1 MSVPMRINQPVTLT
15 QYHFDED
22 LRLISGTDLRG
33 HITYCNDAF
42 VEVSGFDNSELI
54 GKPHNLVRHPDMPSE
69 VFNAMWA
76 CISSGKVWMGLV
88 KNRRKNGDY
97 YWVSAF
103 VTPVFENNKIAG
115 YESVRVTALPSEIA
129 RAEAAYARIKANKSP
144 RPLHA
149 KIKHQVIKLLP
160 AWLPMFILSIVLTEF
175 WGVVPGAMGLFTLVL
190 STAWLGYKQQQDWYE
205 VVKLNPNSF
214 TDLIVAETYFADFGA
229 KAQAKL
235 ALGCEVARCRTAM
248 TRIEDAAKSLDGI
261 VEHTQLEAESTA
273 KAVSLQSVSTQ
284 QIASAITQM
293 STAIQEVSANVERN
307 AYSAKEALDN
317 VTDGA
322 QLANQAKQSI
332 DELNLSVADIA
343 KTVRELSDS
352 TNEIGQAASLI
363 SSIAD
368 QTNLLALNAAIEAA
382 RAGEQ
387 GRGFSVVADEVRS
400 LALKT
405 RESTDRIHSIVSVLT
420 KRASNAVQV
429 SVRGEQ
435 AASKGVEI
443 VDKTRNALA
452 SINQSVEQIT
462 QLTLDMSA
470 AVEQQSAVAE
480 HINQQI
486 IDIADS
492 AEITKASSE
501 KSLHNSS
508 ELGQSVLMVRSIIR
522 RFAVGTLGK
531 K

>member
-1 MSVPMRINQPVTLT
+1 MRNNQPVT
-15 QYHFDED
+15 QKQFHFDD
-22 LRLISGTDLRG
+22 NLRLISGTDLRG

-42 VEVSGFDNSELI
+42 VEVSGFDRDELI
-54 GKPHNLVRHPDMPSE
+54 GKPHNIVRHPDMPSE
-69 VFNAMWA
+69 IFKAMWA

-88 KNRRKNGDY
+88 KNRRKNGDH

-103 VTPVFENNKIAG
+103 VTPVFEHNQVVG
-115 YESVRVTALPSEIA
+115 YESVRVVALPSEIT
-129 RAEAAYARIKANKSP
+129 RAEAAYSRIKAQKPP
-144 RPLHA
+144 RPLSA
-149 KIKHQVIKLLP
+149 KIKHHTLKLLP
-160 AWLPMFILSIVLTEF
+160 AWLPM
-175 WGVVPGAMGLFTLVL
+175 LVL
-190 STAWLGYKQQQDWYE
+190 CGILFELWGGLAGSIGLLTMVISCGWLGYKQQQDWFE
-205 VVKLNPNSF
+205 VVQLNPNSF
-214 TDLIVAETYFADFGA
+214 SDLTVAETYFADFGA

-261 VEHTQLEAESTA
+261 VEHTQVEAESTA
-273 KAVSLQSVSTQ
+273 KAVALQSVSTQ

-293 STAIQEVSANVERN
+293 STAIQEVSINVERN
-307 AYSAKEALDN
+307 ADSAKDALEN
-317 VTDGA
+317 VNEGA
-322 QLANQAKQSI
+322 KLADQAKHSI

-343 KTVRELSDS
+343 TTVRELSES
-352 TNEIGQAASLI
+352 TVEIGQAASLI

-405 RESTDRIHSIVSVLT
+405 RESTDKIHGIVNVLT
-420 KRASNAVQV
+420 KRADNAVQV
-429 SVRGEQ
+429 SIKGEQ
-435 AASKGVEI
+435 AATKGVEI
-443 VDKTRNALA
+443 VDKTRNALS

-462 QLTLDMSA
+462 HLTLEMSA

-492 AEITKASSE
+492 AEITKESSQ

-508 ELGQSVLMVRSIIR
+508 ELGQAVLMVRSIIR